1 MRVHNKLRR
10 LAAILYSVVFTLC
23 AFAVQAADKVRPV
36 AEAISVGQ
44 VVNLLGG
51 LVLVLLVFFVVV
63 FLLKRVS
70 GFQGLG
76 KGHMKIV
83 DALHLGS
90 KERLLIV
97 KVDKQHLLIGTSAQ
111 GIHPLHVIDGELSRT
126 DFVSTSSEGAALGFP
141 QLLSKLRRSE
151 A

>member
-1 MRVHNKLRR
+1 MLMASK
-10 LAAILYSVVFTLC
+10 
-23 AFAVQAADKVRPV
+23 VQAADSIRPV
-36 AEAISVGQ
+36 AEAVSAGQ
-44 VVNLLGG
+44 IINLLGG
-51 LVLVLLVFFVVV
+51 LVLVLLVFFAVV

-76 KGHMKIV
+76 KGHMQIV

-111 GIHPLHVIDGELSRT
+111 GIHPLHVLDGDLSKGE
-126 DFVSTSSEGAALGFP
+126 VSAAAGNQAAANFGQLMSRFRSSEA
-141 QLLSKLRRSE
+141 
-151 A
+151 